1 MDTEKKPGFGRMMR
15 FFQNTDLPPHIVISL
30 KALLLYVLF
39 IHPGL
44 FIVSVT
50 GLPFLPFLRFLD
62 NVPFFVFSF
71 AAGVLLISIL
81 LVFLRKGNYQLLSLL
96 SGLIILLII
105 FSSKN
110 QFSNSLTFVAC
121 LLVLI
126 GFYRGKTT
134 IFRVQ
139 ISLLYLGAA
148 VNKIFDPD
156 WWNGKFFDYFFREI
170 FNVSLYNSYVP
181 ADDLT
186 VAASFGIAVILTECL
201 LGIIVL
207 KPGLTRLTIILG
219 LMFHGGMLMITSGIL
234 SVRFFYIMS
243 TAYLMISGLDIKTV
257 HINHKSGVIA
267 RLLSYPDLSDSVI
280 HARQNE
286 KSLTVR
292 IENSIWKGKKALQKI
307 LFSYQYLFFLFF
319 VLLIAHM
326 INLSIFKRIILNV
339 FGIFD
344 GF

>member
-1 MDTEKKPGFGRMMR
+1 MGTEKKPGFGRKMR
-15 FFQNTDLPPHIVISL
+15 LFLNTDLPPHIVISL

-39 IHPGL
+39 IHPGI
-44 FIVSVT
+44 FIVSVS
-50 GLPFLPFLRFLD
+50 GLPFLPFLKIID
-62 NVPFFVFSF
+62 SVPFFVFSF

-81 LVFLRKGNYQLLSLL
+81 LVFLRRGNYQLLSLL

-110 QFSNSLTFVAC
+110 LFSNSLTFVAC

-134 IFRVQ
+134 IFRIQ

-148 VNKIFDPD
+148 SNKIFDPD
-156 WWNGKFFDYFFREI
+156 WWNGKYFDYFFRDI
-170 FNVSLYNSYVP
+170 FNVSLYASYVP
-181 ADDLT
+181 VDDLT
-186 VAASFGIAVILTECL
+186 VATYLGVATILTECL
-201 LGIIVL
+201 LGIVVL
-207 KPGLTRLTIILG
+207 IPGLTRLTIILG
-219 LMFHGGMLMITSGIL
+219 LLFHGGMLLVTSGTL

-243 TAYLMISGLDIKTV
+243 TSYLLISGLNIKTV
-257 HINHKSGVIA
+257 HIMRHSGIIA
-267 RLLSYPDLSDSVI
+267 RLLRFPDLSDSIV
-280 HARQNE
+280 HSATNDN
-286 KSLTVR
+286 SLAVS
-292 IENSIWKGKKALQKI
+292 IGNSTWKGIKALQKI
-307 LFSYQYLFFLFF
+307 LFSYQYLFFCFF

-326 INLSIFKRIILNV
+326 VNLNIFKRIILSI